1 MIILYTERYDILTIY
16 YYNEDG
22 KLYYINIYENGYMV
36 EMNSVMLNMDDIR
49 RCYRNEIIHDD
60 NL

>member
-36 EMNSVMLNMDDIR
+36 EMNSVMLSMDDIR